1 MNDNSQIIEH
11 LYRVRSDSDSCW
23 PDIRTNTTAKVEETA
38 REKQIIERLYRV
50 WNDSDNWAEYMRGVI
65 YRAWPNL
72 AQELRALPKPS
83 GNS

>member
-1 MNDNSQIIEH
+1 MNDNNQIIEH
-11 LYRVRSDSDSCW
+11 LYRVRSDSDSSR
-23 PDIRTNTTAKVEETA
+23 PDIRTNTTRANDND
-38 REKQIIERLYRV
+38 RIIERLYRV

-65 YRAWPNL
+65 GRAWPNL